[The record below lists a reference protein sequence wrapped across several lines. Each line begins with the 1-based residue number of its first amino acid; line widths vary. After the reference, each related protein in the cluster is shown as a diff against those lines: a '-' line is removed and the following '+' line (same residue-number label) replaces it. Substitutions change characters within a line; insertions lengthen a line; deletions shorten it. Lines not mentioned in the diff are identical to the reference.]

1 MSILQQLIEHIEFY
15 DSFGDECKIK
25 SWSVEDDKIK
35 VEYDRNIA
43 LDYYVCGTSEDD
55 VVEFES
61 LEFVAEYSAICKVP
75 SLAVKLGEEVQLE
88 FDEITLE
95 QIVDVQATS
104 NKAYDEKILMN
115 SLQYDLEDNGYRSQI
130 YMPQVEL
137 NVKFRGL

>member
-1 MSILQQLIEHIEFY
+1 MSILQHLIEHIEFH

-25 SWSVEDDKIK
+25 NWSVEDDKIK

-43 LDYYVCGTSEDD
+43 LDYYVCGASEDD

-61 LEFVAEYSAICKVP
+61 LEFVAEYSSICKVP
-75 SLAVKLGEEVQLE
+75 SLAVKLDEEVQLE

-104 NKAYDEKILMN
+104 DKAYDEKILMN
-115 SLQYDLEDNGYRSQI
+115 SLLHDLEDNGYRSQI

>member
-25 SWSVEDDKIK
+25 SWS

-88 FDEITLE
+88 FD
-95 QIVDVQATS
+95 S
-104 NKAYDEKILMN
+104 
-115 SLQYDLEDNGYRSQI
+115 
-130 YMPQVEL
+130 
-137 NVKFRGL
+137 

>member
-1 MSILQQLIEHIEFY
+1 M
-15 DSFGDECKIK
+15 
-25 SWSVEDDKIK
+25 
-35 VEYDRNIA
+35 
-43 LDYYVCGTSEDD
+43 
-55 VVEFES
+55 
-61 LEFVAEYSAICKVP
+61 P